1 MNDRLQ
7 NKVAIVTGAG
17 NGMGQATAELFA
29 RQGAAVAVTDISR
42 EQGEGTVERIT
53 AAGGTARF
61 WQLDVSNEANVETVF
76 QKVRADFGKLDVLI
90 NNAGISGV
98 DKPTHEVTEAE
109 WDAVFAV
116 DVKGVFFCTKH
127 AIGHLRENGGG
138 SIVNVSSIYGL
149 VGSHEMAPYH
159 AAKGAVTIMTKK
171 DAVTYGRDNIRVNS
185 VHPGTILTP
194 FVREL
199 ASRGEGGLR
208 GYLDI
213 MEPKHP
219 IGHVGEPEDVA
230 NAILFLASDE
240 ARFVHGA
247 ALVVDG
253 GYTAV

>member
-1 MNDRLQ
+1 MSRLTD
-7 NKVAIVTGAG
+7 KVAIVTGSG
-17 NGMGQATAELFA
+17 KGMGRAMATLFA
-29 RQGAAVAVTDISR
+29 SQGAAVAVTDVSESDGLETVRLIE
-42 EQGEGTVERIT
+42 EQGGR
-53 AAGGTARF
+53 AAF
-61 WQLDVSNEANVETVF
+61 WHLDVSDEAEVSSVF
-76 QKVRADFGKLDVLI
+76 EQVTATFGKLDILV

-127 AIGHLRENGGG
+127 AIGHLRANGGG
-138 SIVNVSSIYGL
+138 SIVNISSIYGL

-171 DAVTYGRDNIRVNS
+171 DAVTYGRDGIRVNS

-199 ASRGEGGLR
+199 AERSEGGLR

-230 NAILFLASDE
+230 NAVLFLASDE

>member
-1 MNDRLQ
+1 MSRLTD
-7 NKVAIVTGAG
+7 KVAIVTGSG
-17 NGMGQATAELFA
+17 KGMGRAMATLFA
-29 RQGAAVAVTDISR
+29 AQRAAVAVTDVSESDGLETVRLIE
-42 EQGEGTVERIT
+42 EQGGR
-53 AAGGTARF
+53 AAF
-61 WQLDVSNEANVETVF
+61 WRLDVSDEAEVSSVF
-76 QKVRADFGKLDVLI
+76 EQVTATFGKLDILV

-127 AIGHLRENGGG
+127 AIGHLRANGGG
-138 SIVNVSSIYGL
+138 SIVNISSIYGL

-171 DAVTYGRDNIRVNS
+171 DAVTYGRDGIRVNS

-199 ASRGEGGLR
+199 AERSEGGLR

-230 NAILFLASDE
+230 NAVLFLASDE

>member
-1 MNDRLQ
+1 MARLQ
-7 NKVAIVTGAG
+7 EKVCVITGAG
-17 NGMGQATAELFA
+17 NGMGRTTALRFA
-29 RQGAAVAVTDISR
+29 AEGARVAVTDITAADGI
-42 EQGEGTVERIT
+42 ETVELIT
-53 AAGGTARF
+53 RTGGTAQF
-61 WQLDVSNEANVETVF
+61 WPLDVSEEQQVSQVIAEVVETW
-76 QKVRADFGKLDVLI
+76 GGIDVLV

-98 DKPTHEVTEAE
+98 DKPTHEVTEEE

-127 AIGHLRENGGG
+127 AVPHLRRGGG
-138 SIVNVSSIYGL
+138 AIVNVSSIYGL

-171 DAVTYGRDNIRVNS
+171 DAATYGRDGIRVNS

-199 ASRGEGGLR
+199 AERGEGGLA
-208 GYLDI
+208 GYLSI

-219 IGHVGEPEDVA
+219 VGYVGEPEDVA

-247 ALVVDG
+247 ALTVDG

>member
-1 MNDRLQ
+1 MNRMHD
-7 NKVAIVTGAG
+7 KIAIVTGAG
-17 NGMGQATAELFA
+17 NGMGRAIATLFA
-29 RQGAAVAVTDISR
+29 KQGAMVAVTDVSEADGHETVRLINS
-42 EQGEGTVERIT
+42 EGGRAE
-53 AAGGTARF
+53 F
-61 WQLDVSNEANVETVF
+61 WRLDVSSEANVSTVF
-76 QKVRADFGKLDVLI
+76 DDVRAVFGKIDVLV

-98 DKPTHEVTEAE
+98 DKPTDEVTESE

-127 AIGHLRENGGG
+127 VIRHLRENNGG
-138 SIVNVSSIYGL
+138 SIVNISSIYGL

-159 AAKGAVTIMTKK
+159 AAKGAVTLMTKK
-171 DAVTYGRDNIRVNS
+171 DAATYGVDHIRVNS

-199 ASRGEGGLR
+199 AERSEGGLR

-219 IGHVGEPEDVA
+219 IGHVGEPDDVA
-230 NAILFLASDE
+230 QAVLFLASDE

-247 ALVVDG
+247 SLVVDG

>member
-1 MNDRLQ
+1 MSRLTD
-7 NKVAIVTGAG
+7 KVAIVTGSG
-17 NGMGQATAELFA
+17 KGMGRAMATLFA
-29 RQGAAVAVTDISR
+29 AQGAAVAVTDVSEKDGVETVRLIE
-42 EQGEGTVERIT
+42 EQGGR
-53 AAGGTARF
+53 AAF
-61 WQLDVSNEANVETVF
+61 WRLDVSDEAEVSSVF
-76 QKVRADFGKLDVLI
+76 DQVSAEFGKLDILV

-127 AIGHLRENGGG
+127 AIGHLRANGGG
-138 SIVNVSSIYGL
+138 GIVNISSIYGL

-171 DAVTYGRDNIRVNS
+171 DAVTYGRDGIRVNS

-199 ASRGEGGLR
+199 AERSEGGLR

-230 NAILFLASDE
+230 NAVLFLASDE

>member
-1 MNDRLQ
+1 MSRLTD
-7 NKVAIVTGAG
+7 KVAIVTGSG
-17 NGMGQATAELFA
+17 KGMGRAMATLFA
-29 RQGAAVAVTDISR
+29 AQGAAVAVTDVSEKNGVETVRLIE
-42 EQGEGTVERIT
+42 EQGGR
-53 AAGGTARF
+53 AAF
-61 WQLDVSNEANVETVF
+61 WRLDVSDEAEVSSVF
-76 QKVRADFGKLDVLI
+76 EQVTAEFGKLDILV

-98 DKPTHEVTEAE
+98 DKPTHEVIEAE

-127 AIGHLRENGGG
+127 AIGHLRANGGG
-138 SIVNVSSIYGL
+138 SIVNISSIYGL

-171 DAVTYGRDNIRVNS
+171 DAVTYGRDGIRVNS

-199 ASRGEGGLR
+199 AERSEGGLR

-230 NAILFLASDE
+230 NAVLFLASDE

>member
-1 MNDRLQ
+1 MSRLTD
-7 NKVAIVTGAG
+7 KVAIVTGSG
-17 NGMGQATAELFA
+17 KGMGRAMATLFA
-29 RQGAAVAVTDISR
+29 AQGAAVAVTDVSEKDGVETVRLIE
-42 EQGEGTVERIT
+42 EQGGR
-53 AAGGTARF
+53 AAF
-61 WQLDVSNEANVETVF
+61 WRLDVSDEAEVSSVF
-76 QKVRADFGKLDVLI
+76 EQVTAEFGKLDILV

-127 AIGHLRENGGG
+127 AIGHLRANSGG
-138 SIVNVSSIYGL
+138 SIVNISSIYGL

-171 DAVTYGRDNIRVNS
+171 DAVTYGRDGIRVNS

-199 ASRGEGGLR
+199 AERSEGGLR

-230 NAILFLASDE
+230 NAVLFLASDE

>member
-1 MNDRLQ
+1 MSRLTD
-7 NKVAIVTGAG
+7 KVAIVTGSG
-17 NGMGQATAELFA
+17 KGMGRAMATLFA
-29 RQGAAVAVTDISR
+29 AQGAAVAVTDVSEKDGVETVRLIE
-42 EQGEGTVERIT
+42 EQGGR
-53 AAGGTARF
+53 AAF
-61 WQLDVSNEANVETVF
+61 WRLDVSDEAEVSSVF
-76 QKVRADFGKLDVLI
+76 EQVSEEFGKLDILV

-127 AIGHLRENGGG
+127 AIGHLRANGGG
-138 SIVNVSSIYGL
+138 SIVNISSIYGL

-171 DAVTYGRDNIRVNS
+171 DAVTYGRDGIRVNS

-199 ASRGEGGLR
+199 AERSEGGLR

-230 NAILFLASDE
+230 NAVLFLASDE

>member
-1 MNDRLQ
+1 MSRLTD
-7 NKVAIVTGAG
+7 KVAIVTGSG
-17 NGMGQATAELFA
+17 KGMGRAMATLFA
-29 RQGAAVAVTDISR
+29 AQGAAVAVTDVSEKDGVETVRLIE
-42 EQGEGTVERIT
+42 EQGGR
-53 AAGGTARF
+53 AAF
-61 WQLDVSNEANVETVF
+61 WRLDVSDEAEVSSVF
-76 QKVRADFGKLDVLI
+76 DQVSAEFGKLDILV

-127 AIGHLRENGGG
+127 AIGHLRANGGG
-138 SIVNVSSIYGL
+138 SIVNISSIYGL

-171 DAVTYGRDNIRVNS
+171 DAVTYGRDGIRVNS

-199 ASRGEGGLR
+199 AERSEGGLR

-219 IGHVGEPEDVA
+219 IGHVGEPADVA
-230 NAILFLASDE
+230 NAVLFLASDE

>member
-1 MNDRLQ
+1 MSRL
-7 NKVAIVTGAG
+7 NAKVAIVTGSG
-17 NGMGQATAELFA
+17 KGMGRAMATLFA
-29 RQGAAVAVTDISR
+29 AQGAAVAVTDVSEKDGLETVRLIE
-42 EQGEGTVERIT
+42 EQGGR
-53 AAGGTARF
+53 AAF
-61 WQLDVSNEANVETVF
+61 WRLDVSDEAEVSSVF
-76 QKVRADFGKLDVLI
+76 EQVSAAFGKLDILV

-127 AIGHLRENGGG
+127 AIGHLRANGGG
-138 SIVNVSSIYGL
+138 SIVNISSIYGL

-171 DAVTYGRDNIRVNS
+171 DAVTYGRDGIRVNS

-199 ASRGEGGLR
+199 AERSEGGLR

-230 NAILFLASDE
+230 NAVLFLASDE

>member
-1 MNDRLQ
+1 MSRLID
-7 NKVAIVTGAG
+7 KVAIVTGSG
-17 NGMGQATAELFA
+17 KGMGRAMATLFA
-29 RQGAAVAVTDISR
+29 SQGAAVAVTDVSESDGLETVRLIE
-42 EQGEGTVERIT
+42 EQGGR
-53 AAGGTARF
+53 AAF
-61 WQLDVSNEANVETVF
+61 WRLDVSDEAEVSSVF
-76 QKVRADFGKLDVLI
+76 EQVTATFGKLDILV

-127 AIGHLRENGGG
+127 AIGHLRANGSG
-138 SIVNVSSIYGL
+138 SIVNISSIYGL

-171 DAVTYGRDNIRVNS
+171 DAVTYGRDGIRVNS

-199 ASRGEGGLR
+199 AERGEGGLR

-230 NAILFLASDE
+230 NAVLFLASDE

>member
-1 MNDRLQ
+1 MSRLTD
-7 NKVAIVTGAG
+7 KVAIVTGSG
-17 NGMGQATAELFA
+17 KGMGRAMATLFA
-29 RQGAAVAVTDISR
+29 AQGAAVAVTDVSESDGLETVRLIE
-42 EQGEGTVERIT
+42 EQGGR
-53 AAGGTARF
+53 AAF
-61 WQLDVSNEANVETVF
+61 WRLDVSDEAEVSSVF
-76 QKVRADFGKLDVLI
+76 EQVTATFGKLDTLV

-127 AIGHLRENGGG
+127 AIGHLRANGGG
-138 SIVNVSSIYGL
+138 SIVNISSIYGL

-171 DAVTYGRDNIRVNS
+171 DAVTYGRDGIRVNS

-199 ASRGEGGLR
+199 AERSEGGLR

-230 NAILFLASDE
+230 NAVLFLASDE

>member
-1 MNDRLQ
+1 MSRLTD
-7 NKVAIVTGAG
+7 KVAIVTGSG
-17 NGMGQATAELFA
+17 KGMGRAMATLFA
-29 RQGAAVAVTDISR
+29 AQRAAVAGTDVSESDGLETVRLIE
-42 EQGEGTVERIT
+42 EQGGR
-53 AAGGTARF
+53 AAF
-61 WQLDVSNEANVETVF
+61 WRLDVSDEAEVSSVF
-76 QKVRADFGKLDVLI
+76 EQVTATFGKLDILV

-127 AIGHLRENGGG
+127 AIGHLRANGGG
-138 SIVNVSSIYGL
+138 SIVNISSIYGL

-171 DAVTYGRDNIRVNS
+171 DAVTYGRDGIRVNS

-199 ASRGEGGLR
+199 AERSEGGLR

-230 NAILFLASDE
+230 NAVLFLASDE

>member
-1 MNDRLQ
+1 MSRLTD
-7 NKVAIVTGAG
+7 KVAIVTGSG
-17 NGMGQATAELFA
+17 KGMGRAMATLFA
-29 RQGAAVAVTDISR
+29 AQGAAVAVTDVSEKDGR
-42 EQGEGTVERIT
+42 ETVRLIEAEGGRAT
-53 AAGGTARF
+53 F
-61 WQLDVSNEANVETVF
+61 WRLDVSDEAEVSSVF
-76 QKVRADFGKLDVLI
+76 EQVSASFGKLDILV

-127 AIGHLRENGGG
+127 AIGHLRANGGG
-138 SIVNVSSIYGL
+138 SIVNISSIYGL

-171 DAVTYGRDNIRVNS
+171 DAVTYGRDGIRVNS

-199 ASRGEGGLR
+199 AERSEGGLR

-230 NAILFLASDE
+230 NAVLFLASDE

>member
-1 MNDRLQ
+1 MSRLTD
-7 NKVAIVTGAG
+7 KVAIVTGSG
-17 NGMGQATAELFA
+17 KGMGRAMATLFA
-29 RQGAAVAVTDISR
+29 AQGAAVAVTDVSESDGLKTVRLIE
-42 EQGEGTVERIT
+42 EQGGR
-53 AAGGTARF
+53 AAF
-61 WQLDVSNEANVETVF
+61 WRLDVSDEAEVSSVF
-76 QKVRADFGKLDVLI
+76 EQVTATFGKLDILV

-127 AIGHLRENGGG
+127 SIGHLRANGGG
-138 SIVNVSSIYGL
+138 SIVNISSIYGL

-171 DAVTYGRDNIRVNS
+171 DAVTYGRDGIRVNS

-199 ASRGEGGLR
+199 AERSEGGLR

-230 NAILFLASDE
+230 NAVLFLASDE

>member
-1 MNDRLQ
+1 MSRLTD
-7 NKVAIVTGAG
+7 KVAIVTGSG
-17 NGMGQATAELFA
+17 KGMGRAMATLFA
-29 RQGAAVAVTDISR
+29 AQGAAVAVTDVSESDGLETVRMIE
-42 EQGEGTVERIT
+42 EQGGR
-53 AAGGTARF
+53 AAF
-61 WQLDVSNEANVETVF
+61 WRLDVSDEAEVSSVF
-76 QKVRADFGKLDVLI
+76 EQVTATFGKLDILV

-127 AIGHLRENGGG
+127 AIGHLRANGGG
-138 SIVNVSSIYGL
+138 SIVNISSIYGL

-171 DAVTYGRDNIRVNS
+171 DAVTYGRDGIRVNS

-199 ASRGEGGLR
+199 AERSEGGLR

-230 NAILFLASDE
+230 NAVLFLASDE

>member
-1 MNDRLQ
+1 MSRLTD
-7 NKVAIVTGAG
+7 KVAIVTGSG
-17 NGMGQATAELFA
+17 KGMGRAMATLFA
-29 RQGAAVAVTDISR
+29 AQGAAVAVTDVSESDGLETVRLIE
-42 EQGEGTVERIT
+42 EQGGR
-53 AAGGTARF
+53 AAF
-61 WQLDVSNEANVETVF
+61 WRLDVSDEAEVSSVF
-76 QKVRADFGKLDVLI
+76 EQVTATFGKLAILV

-127 AIGHLRENGGG
+127 AIGHLRANGGG
-138 SIVNVSSIYGL
+138 SIVNISSIYGL

-171 DAVTYGRDNIRVNS
+171 DAVTYGRDGIRVNS

-199 ASRGEGGLR
+199 AERSEGGLR

-230 NAILFLASDE
+230 NAVLFLASDE

>member
-1 MNDRLQ
+1 MSRLTD
-7 NKVAIVTGAG
+7 KVAIVTGSG
-17 NGMGQATAELFA
+17 KGMGRAMATLFA
-29 RQGAAVAVTDISR
+29 AQGAAVAVTDVSESDGLETVRLIE
-42 EQGEGTVERIT
+42 EQGGR
-53 AAGGTARF
+53 AAF
-61 WQLDVSNEANVETVF
+61 WRLDVSDEAEVSSVF
-76 QKVRADFGKLDVLI
+76 EQVTATFGKLDILV

-127 AIGHLRENGGG
+127 AIGHLRANGGG
-138 SIVNVSSIYGL
+138 SIVNISSIYGL

-171 DAVTYGRDNIRVNS
+171 DAVTYGRDGIRVNS

-199 ASRGEGGLR
+199 AERSEGGLR

-230 NAILFLASDE
+230 NAVLFLASDE

>member
-1 MNDRLQ
+1 MSRLTD
-7 NKVAIVTGAG
+7 KVAIVTGSG
-17 NGMGQATAELFA
+17 KGMGRAMATLFA
-29 RQGAAVAVTDISR
+29 AQGAAVAVTDVSEKDGVETVRLIE
-42 EQGEGTVERIT
+42 EQGGR
-53 AAGGTARF
+53 AAF
-61 WQLDVSNEANVETVF
+61 WRLDVSDEAEVSSVF
-76 QKVRADFGKLDVLI
+76 DQVSAEFGKLDILV

-127 AIGHLRENGGG
+127 AIGHLRANGGG
-138 SIVNVSSIYGL
+138 SIVNISSIYGL

-171 DAVTYGRDNIRVNS
+171 DAVTYGRDGIRVNS

-199 ASRGEGGLR
+199 AERSEGGLR

-219 IGHVGEPEDVA
+219 IGHIGEPEDVA
-230 NAILFLASDE
+230 NAVLFLASDE

>member
-1 MNDRLQ
+1 MSRLTD
-7 NKVAIVTGAG
+7 KVAIVTGSG
-17 NGMGQATAELFA
+17 KGMGRAMATLFA
-29 RQGAAVAVTDISR
+29 AQGAAVAVTDVSEKDGVETVRLIE
-42 EQGEGTVERIT
+42 EQGGR
-53 AAGGTARF
+53 AAF
-61 WQLDVSNEANVETVF
+61 WRLDVSDEAEVSSVF
-76 QKVRADFGKLDVLI
+76 GQVSAEFGKLDILV

-127 AIGHLRENGGG
+127 AIGHLRANGGG
-138 SIVNVSSIYGL
+138 SIVNISSIYGL

-171 DAVTYGRDNIRVNS
+171 DAVTYGRDGIRVNS

-199 ASRGEGGLR
+199 AERSEGGLR

-230 NAILFLASDE
+230 NAVLFLASDE

>member
-1 MNDRLQ
+1 MSRLTD
-7 NKVAIVTGAG
+7 KVAIVTGSG
-17 NGMGQATAELFA
+17 KGMGRAMATLFA
-29 RQGAAVAVTDISR
+29 AQGAAVAVTDVSEKDGVETVRLIE
-42 EQGEGTVERIT
+42 EQGGR
-53 AAGGTARF
+53 AAF
-61 WQLDVSNEANVETVF
+61 WRLDVSDEAEVSSVF
-76 QKVRADFGKLDVLI
+76 DQVSAKFGKLDILV

-127 AIGHLRENGGG
+127 AIGHLRANGGG
-138 SIVNVSSIYGL
+138 SIVNISSIYGL

-171 DAVTYGRDNIRVNS
+171 DAVTYGRDGIRVNS

-199 ASRGEGGLR
+199 AERSEGGLR

-230 NAILFLASDE
+230 NAVLFLASDE

>member
-1 MNDRLQ
+1 MPRLHD
-7 NKVAIVTGAG
+7 KVAIVTGSG
-17 NGMGQATAELFA
+17 NGMGRAMATLFA
-29 RQGAAVAVTDISR
+29 AEGAAVAVTDVSEADGRDTVRMIES
-42 EQGEGTVERIT
+42 EGGQ
-53 AAGGTARF
+53 AKF
-61 WQLDVSNEANVETVF
+61 WRLDVSNEADVSDVF
-76 QKVRADFGKLDVLI
+76 DAVRRQWGKVDILV

-98 DKPTHEVTEAE
+98 DKPTDEVTESE

-127 AIGHLRENGGG
+127 VIRHLRDNGGG
-138 SIVNVSSIYGL
+138 SIVNISSIYGL

-171 DAVTYGRDNIRVNS
+171 DAATYGRDHIRVNS

-199 ASRGEGGLR
+199 AERSDGGLR

-230 NAILFLASDE
+230 QAVLFLASDE
-240 ARFVHGA
+240 ARFVHGS

>member
-1 MNDRLQ
+1 M
-7 NKVAIVTGAG
+7 
-17 NGMGQATAELFA
+17 ATLFA
-29 RQGAAVAVTDISR
+29 AQGAAVAVTDVSESDGLETVRLIE
-42 EQGEGTVERIT
+42 EQGGR
-53 AAGGTARF
+53 AAF
-61 WQLDVSNEANVETVF
+61 WRLDVSDEAEVSSVF
-76 QKVRADFGKLDVLI
+76 EQVTATFGKLDILV

-127 AIGHLRENGGG
+127 AIRHLRANGGG
-138 SIVNVSSIYGL
+138 SIVNISSIYGL

-171 DAVTYGRDNIRVNS
+171 DAVTYGRDGIRVNS

-199 ASRGEGGLR
+199 AERSEGGLR

-230 NAILFLASDE
+230 NAALFLASDE

>member
-1 MNDRLQ
+1 MSRLTD
-7 NKVAIVTGAG
+7 KVAIVTGSG
-17 NGMGQATAELFA
+17 KGMGRAMATLFA
-29 RQGAAVAVTDISR
+29 AQGAAVAVTDVSESDGLETVRLIE
-42 EQGEGTVERIT
+42 EQGGR
-53 AAGGTARF
+53 AAF
-61 WQLDVSNEANVETVF
+61 WRLDVSDEAEVSSVF
-76 QKVRADFGKLDVLI
+76 EQVTATFGKLDILV

-127 AIGHLRENGGG
+127 SIGHLRANGGG
-138 SIVNVSSIYGL
+138 SIVNISSIYGL

-171 DAVTYGRDNIRVNS
+171 DAVTYGRDGIRVNS

-199 ASRGEGGLR
+199 AERSEGGLR

-230 NAILFLASDE
+230 NAVLFLASDE

>member
-1 MNDRLQ
+1 MGRVQD
-7 NKVAIVTGAG
+7 KVAIVTGAG
-17 NGMGQATAELFA
+17 NGMGRAISQLFA
-29 RQGAAVAVTDISR
+29 EQGAAVAVTDIS
-42 EQGEGTVERIT
+42 EKDGAETVRLIEE
-53 AAGGTARF
+53 AGGKAAF
-61 WQLDVSNEANVETVF
+61 WRLDVSDEAAVESVF
-76 QKVRADFGKLDVLI
+76 GQVADRFGKVDILV

-98 DKPTHEVTEAE
+98 DKPTDQVTEAE
-109 WDAVFAV
+109 WDTVFAV

-127 AIGHLRENGGG
+127 AIPHMRRNGKG
-138 SIVNVSSIYGL
+138 SIVNLSSIYGL

-171 DAVTYGRDNIRVNS
+171 DAATYGRENIRVNS

-194 FVREL
+194 FVREV

-230 NAILFLASDE
+230 YAVLFLASDE

-247 ALVVDG
+247 SLTVDG

>member
-1 MNDRLQ
+1 MSRLTD
-7 NKVAIVTGAG
+7 KVAIVTGSG
-17 NGMGQATAELFA
+17 KGMGRAMATLFA
-29 RQGAAVAVTDISR
+29 AQGAAVAVTDVSEKDGVETVRLIE
-42 EQGEGTVERIT
+42 EQGGR
-53 AAGGTARF
+53 AAF
-61 WQLDVSNEANVETVF
+61 WRLDVSDEAEVSSVF
-76 QKVRADFGKLDVLI
+76 EQVTAEFGKLDILV

-127 AIGHLRENGGG
+127 AIGHLRANGGG
-138 SIVNVSSIYGL
+138 SIVNISSIYGL

-171 DAVTYGRDNIRVNS
+171 DAVTYGRDGIRVNS

-199 ASRGEGGLR
+199 AERSEGGLR

-230 NAILFLASDE
+230 NAVLFLASDE

>member
-1 MNDRLQ
+1 MTRLAD
-7 NKVAIVTGAG
+7 KVAIVTGSG
-17 NGMGQATAELFA
+17 NGMGRAMATLFA
-29 RQGAAVAVTDISR
+29 ANGAAVAVTDVS
-42 EQGEGTVERIT
+42 EQDGAETVRLIEE
-53 AAGGTARF
+53 AGGRASF
-61 WQLDVSNEANVETVF
+61 WHVDVSDEAEVSSVF
-76 QKVRADFGKLDVLI
+76 EQVSATFGKIDILV
-90 NNAGISGV
+90 NNAGIAGV
-98 DKPTHEVTEAE
+98 DKPTDEVTEAE

-127 AIGHLRENGGG
+127 VIGHLRANGGG
-138 SIVNVSSIYGL
+138 SIVNISSIYGL

-171 DAVTYGRDNIRVNS
+171 DAATYGRDRIRVNS

-199 ASRGEGGLR
+199 AERSEGGLR

-230 NAILFLASDE
+230 NAVLFLASDE

>member
-1 MNDRLQ
+1 MDRLK
-7 NKVAIVTGAG
+7 NRVCIITGAG
-17 NGMGQATAELFA
+17 NGMGQSTARRFA
-29 RQGAAVAVTDISR
+29 AEGARVAVTDISPR
-42 EQGEGTVERIT
+42 DGEETVRLIT
-53 AAGGTARF
+53 EAGGTAQF
-61 WQLDVSNEANVETVF
+61 WQLDVSREDQVAEVF
-76 QKVRADFGKLDVLI
+76 TDIAESMGGIDVLI

-98 DKPTHEVTEAE
+98 DKPTHEVTEEE
-109 WDAVFAV
+109 WDKVFAV

-127 AIGHLRENGGG
+127 AVPHLQQGGG
-138 SIVNVSSIYGL
+138 AIVNVSSIYGL

-171 DAVTYGRDNIRVNS
+171 DAATYGRDGIRVNS

-199 ASRGEGGLR
+199 AERSEGGLT
-208 GYLDI
+208 GYLGI

-219 IGHVGEPEDVA
+219 IGHVGEPDDVA

-247 ALVVDG
+247 ALTVDG

>member
-1 MNDRLQ
+1 MSRLTD
-7 NKVAIVTGAG
+7 KVAIVTGSG
-17 NGMGQATAELFA
+17 KGMGRAMATLFA
-29 RQGAAVAVTDISR
+29 AQGAAVAVTDVSEKDGVETVRLIE
-42 EQGEGTVERIT
+42 EQGGR
-53 AAGGTARF
+53 AAF
-61 WQLDVSNEANVETVF
+61 WRLDVSDEAEVSSVF
-76 QKVRADFGKLDVLI
+76 DQVSAEFGKLDILV

-127 AIGHLRENGGG
+127 AIGHLRANGGG
-138 SIVNVSSIYGL
+138 SIVNISSIYGL

-171 DAVTYGRDNIRVNS
+171 DAVTYGRDGIRVNS

-199 ASRGEGGLR
+199 AERSEGGLR

-230 NAILFLASDE
+230 NAVLFLASDE

>member
-1 MNDRLQ
+1 MSRLTD
-7 NKVAIVTGAG
+7 KVAIVTGSG
-17 NGMGQATAELFA
+17 KGMGRAMATLFA
-29 RQGAAVAVTDISR
+29 AQGAAVAVTDVSESDGLETVRLIE
-42 EQGEGTVERIT
+42 EQGGR
-53 AAGGTARF
+53 AAF
-61 WQLDVSNEANVETVF
+61 WRLDVSDEAEVSSVF
-76 QKVRADFGKLDVLI
+76 EQVTATFGKLDILV

-127 AIGHLRENGGG
+127 AIGHLRANGGG
-138 SIVNVSSIYGL
+138 SIANISSIYGL

-171 DAVTYGRDNIRVNS
+171 DAVTYGRDGIRVNS

-199 ASRGEGGLR
+199 AERSEGGLR

-230 NAILFLASDE
+230 NAVLFLASDE

>member
-1 MNDRLQ
+1 MSRLTD
-7 NKVAIVTGAG
+7 KVAIVTGSG
-17 NGMGQATAELFA
+17 KGMGRAMATLFA
-29 RQGAAVAVTDISR
+29 AQGAAVAVTDVSEKDGVETVRLIE
-42 EQGEGTVERIT
+42 EQGGR
-53 AAGGTARF
+53 AAF
-61 WQLDVSNEANVETVF
+61 WRLDVSDEAEVSSVF
-76 QKVRADFGKLDVLI
+76 EQVSEEFGKLDILV

-116 DVKGVFFCTKH
+116 DVKGVFFCTKQ
-127 AIGHLRENGGG
+127 AIGHLRANGGG
-138 SIVNVSSIYGL
+138 SIVNISSIYGL

-171 DAVTYGRDNIRVNS
+171 DAVTYGRDGIRVNS

-199 ASRGEGGLR
+199 AERSEGGLR

-230 NAILFLASDE
+230 NAVLFLASDE